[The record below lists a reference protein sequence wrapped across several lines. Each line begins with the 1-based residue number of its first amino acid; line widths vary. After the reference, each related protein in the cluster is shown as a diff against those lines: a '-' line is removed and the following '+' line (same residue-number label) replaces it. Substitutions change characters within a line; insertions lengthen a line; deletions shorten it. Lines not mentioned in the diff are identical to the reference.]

1 VTLYEGFFDRS
12 KPLHIRWGD
21 LPHWRQEGALDF
33 VTFRLSDSLPQSK
46 LATWRAE
53 IDSWRKAHP
62 DARPSEAG
70 TFTRKQRRQI
80 ERWLDQGYGSCFL
93 RDPNAREIVESAIRR
108 FERDRYDLGRFTV
121 AANHVHAIVRPFGGI
136 DLSDILHSWK
146 RHTSKE
152 LRALPDIPPALRDA
166 THLWQVESF
175 DHIVRGQQSLE
186 KITAYIMNHDTNP

>member
-21 LPHWRQEGALDF
+21 LPHWRQEGALYF

-46 LATWRAE
+46 LAAWREE
-53 IDSWRKAHP
+53 IDRWRRSHP
-62 DARPSEAG
+62 DASPSEVG
-70 TFTRKQRRQI
+70 TFTRRQRRKV
-80 ERWLDQGYGSCFL
+80 ERWLDRGYGSCYL
-93 RDPNAREIVESAIRR
+93 RDPKAHAIVESAIRH
-108 FERDRYDLGRFTV
+108 FDGERYDLGRFTV
-121 AANHVHAIVRPFGGI
+121 AANHAHAIVRPHGDF
-136 DLSDILHSWK
+136 DLSEILHSWK
-146 RHTSKE
+146 RHTSRQ
-152 LRALPDIPPALRDA
+152 LRRLPNIPPALRRA